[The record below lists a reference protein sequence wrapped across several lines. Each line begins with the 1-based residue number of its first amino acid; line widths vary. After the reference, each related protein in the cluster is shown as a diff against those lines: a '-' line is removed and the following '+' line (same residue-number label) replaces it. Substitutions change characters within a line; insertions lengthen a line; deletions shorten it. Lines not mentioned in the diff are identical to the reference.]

1 MSLSQG
7 IRNTIVN
14 NRGKLGALAGVGLA
28 ATIPKVYS
36 DNEALINQAGYN
48 AIVKGNNIIAPV
60 TGAPVIDPRIS
71 DVVNNHYSK
80 VQEDPTDI
88 FGRER
93 PIPNSIEAFKT
104 SNFLQ
109 GVKDKFT
116 GSEVTENT
124 YPRGPLLIPI
134 KQLILEGYTYDE
146 IQESILNKLAAGVAV
161 AGLVGGIVPAVK
173 THLKTPNNLNSEY
186 SIGNKNQYES
196 KGSEKLKQ
204 IGVVAPAKQLEKG
217 QLTNYFNNKK

>member
-14 NRGKLGALAGVGLA
+14 NRGKLGALAGVGLG
-28 ATIPKVYS
+28 ATVPKVYN
-36 DNEALINQAGYN
+36 DNEAAINQAGYN

-60 TGAPVIDPRIS
+60 TGAPVISPRIS

-80 VQEDPTDI
+80 VQEDPTNI
-88 FGRER
+88 FGAEHY
-93 PIPNSIEAFKT
+93 IPNAIDAFKNT
-104 SNFLQ
+104 KTAQEMYDIISGKSLI
-109 GVKDKFT
+109 
-116 GSEVTENT
+116 ENT

-146 IQESILNKLAAGVAV
+146 IQESILNKLAAGVAA

>member
-7 IRNTIVN
+7 IRNTLVN
-14 NRGKLGALAGVGLA
+14 NRGKLGTLAGIGLG
-28 ATIPKVYS
+28 ATVPKVYN
-36 DNEALINQAGYN
+36 DNEAVINQAGYN
-48 AIVKGNNIIAPV
+48 AIVKGNNIVAPV
-60 TGAPVIDPRIS
+60 TGAPVIDQEIS
-71 DVVNNHYSK
+71 DVINNYYSK
-80 VQEDPTDI
+80 VQEDPTNI

-93 PIPNSIEAFKT
+93 HIPNPIEAFKDA
-104 SNFLQ
+104 NFLHSMRE
-109 GVKDKFT
+109 KLA

-124 YPRGPLLIPI
+124 YPQGPLLIPI